1 MGLGFLPC
9 FSVDSVAK
17 SFSCLSRHKKK
28 DLMKNPP
35 SLDSLITALKVL
47 PGVGPKSAQRM
58 AFHLLQRDKSGAERL
73 ARALDKALTHLTH
86 CERCNTFS
94 ETPLCNV
101 CADETRRQDLLC
113 VVEMP
118 SDLLTMEQAQCFDGL
133 YFVLMGRISPIDK
146 IGPRDIALDKL
157 FHRALDG
164 KVEEVVIATNFTAEG
179 EATAHV
185 VTELLKNRGLK
196 LSRIARGMPVGG
208 EVEYVDLG
216 TLAQSMYERRD
227 L

>member
-1 MGLGFLPC
+1 
-9 FSVDSVAK
+9 
-17 SFSCLSRHKKK
+17 
-28 DLMKNPP
+28 MKNPP
-35 SLDSLITALKVL
+35 SLDSLISALKVL

-58 AFHLLQRDKSGAERL
+58 AFHLLQRDKAGADKL
-73 ARALDKALTHLTH
+73 ARAIDKALTQLTH

-94 ETPLCNV
+94 ETPLCNI
-101 CADETRRQDLLC
+101 CADEERRQDLLC

-118 SDLLTMEQAQCFDGL
+118 ADLLTMEQAQCFDGL

-196 LSRIARGMPVGG
+196 LTRIARGMPVGG

>member
-1 MGLGFLPC
+1 
-9 FSVDSVAK
+9 
-17 SFSCLSRHKKK
+17 
-28 DLMKNPP
+28 MKNPP
-35 SLDSLITALKVL
+35 SLDSLISALKVL

-73 ARALDKALTHLTH
+73 ARALDKALAHLTH

>member
-1 MGLGFLPC
+1 
-9 FSVDSVAK
+9 
-17 SFSCLSRHKKK
+17 
-28 DLMKNPP
+28 MKNPP
-35 SLDSLITALKVL
+35 SLDSLIAALKVL

-58 AFHLLQRDKSGAERL
+58 AFHLLQRDKAGAERL
-73 ARALDKALTHLTH
+73 ARALDRALTNLTH

-94 ETPLCNV
+94 ETPVCNL
-101 CADETRRQDLLC
+101 CADASRRQDLLC

-118 SDLLTMEQAQCFDGL
+118 ADLLMLEQAHCHDGL
-133 YFVLMGRISPIDK
+133 YFVLMGRISPLDGV
-146 IGPRDIALDKL
+146 GPRDVALEKL

-164 KVEEVVIATNFTAEG
+164 VVEEVIVATNFTAEG

-196 LSRIARGMPVGG
+196 LTRIARGMPVGG
-208 EVEYVDLG
+208 ELEYVDPG
-216 TLAQSMYERRD
+216 TLAQAMFERRK

>member
-1 MGLGFLPC
+1 
-9 FSVDSVAK
+9 
-17 SFSCLSRHKKK
+17 
-28 DLMKNPP
+28 MKNPP
-35 SLDSLITALKVL
+35 SLDSLISALKVL
-47 PGVGPKSAQRM
+47 PGVGPKSAQRI
-58 AFHLLQRDKSGAERL
+58 AFHLLQRDKSGAEKL

-101 CADETRRQDLLC
+101 CADEERKENVLC

-164 KVEEVVIATNFTAEG
+164 KVEEVIIATNFTAEG

>member
-1 MGLGFLPC
+1 
-9 FSVDSVAK
+9 
-17 SFSCLSRHKKK
+17 
-28 DLMKNPP
+28 MKNPP

-216 TLAQSMYERRD
+216 TLAQSMYERRG